1 MEVSQEVL
9 FLLPW
14 IGVDEVIREGF
25 MEEGYLSGILKGN
38 RSSETGEIPGKPRC

>member
-14 IGVDEVIREGF
+14 IGVDGVIREGF
-25 MEEGYLSGILKGN
+25 MEEEYLSGMLKGKQEF
-38 RSSETGEIPGKPRC
+38 REGGYSR